1 MERCYDGALVM
12 PSSYAVMDEEEM
24 TYVEGGRTSKIYRA
38 SEALTYLSN
47 QVKLCTAESAASLAV
62 AGVGAATIIVAV
74 VGGLASA
81 LMGQWASAYASAKT
95 TIERQ
100 CRKAGNKK
108 WLVGIDEEV
117 FLGWLTVTLW

>member
-1 MERCYDGALVM
+1 MDMCYDGALVM
-12 PSSYAVMDEEEM
+12 PSSYAVMSEEEM
-24 TYVEGGRTSKIYRA
+24 TYVEGGRTSKIYKA
-38 SEALTYLSN
+38 SDALTYLTK
-47 QVKLCTAESAASLAV
+47 QVRLCTAESVASLAV
-62 AGVGAATIIVAV
+62 AGAGAATIIVGI
-74 VGGLASA
+74 VGGVASA
-81 LMGQWASAYASAKT
+81 LMGQWASAYANAKT